1 MRVKKKRMVLFMA
14 GLACC
19 ASIYAIANTNSP
31 HDAKSTKNKNTDYTA
46 FIEKAQTESVQKIA
60 PYTQTIQ
67 ALSEHAY
74 QNAQSLAVQ
83 RTVQQMPGFASFS
96 PHTPQNPETA
106 TPGDVLIFVSFSMPD
121 SSLRQWFAQAQ
132 RLHAPLI
139 VRGLVNDSFP
149 QTRSKIATLLT
160 NPSSGFV
167 LEPRL
172 FTDYQIT
179 QVPAVVV
186 RNTSVACPATQDCP
200 HAYPF
205 DVIAGDVGL
214 DDALSAL
221 ANQPDGA
228 ATESARAALKASRS

>member
-1 MRVKKKRMVLFMA
+1 MRIKKKRVVLFAA

-19 ASIYAIANTNSP
+19 ASLIVTANANST

-46 FIEKAQTESVQKIA
+46 FIEKAQTESTQKIT
-60 PYTQTIQ
+60 PYAQTIQ
-67 ALSEHAY
+67 TLSQHAY
-74 QNAQSLAVQ
+74 QNAQSLGVQ
-83 RTVQQMPGFASFS
+83 GTLQQMPGFASF
-96 PHTPQNPETA
+96 PTHTPQNPETA

-149 QTRSKIATLLT
+149 QTRAKIATLLT
-160 NPSSGFV
+160 DPNSGLV
-167 LEPRL
+167 VEPRL

-186 RNTSVACPATQDCP
+186 RNTSVVCPATKDCP

>member
-1 MRVKKKRMVLFMA
+1 MA
-14 GLACC
+14 CLACC
-19 ASIYAIANTNSP
+19 ASIYAVANTNST
-31 HDAKSTKNKNTDYTA
+31 HDAKNEKNTKHTDYTA
-46 FIEKAQTESVQKIA
+46 FIEKAQAESIQKIA
-60 PYTQTIQ
+60 PYAQTIQ
-67 ALSEHAY
+67 TLSQHAY
-74 QNAQSLAVQ
+74 QNTQSLGVQ
-83 RTVQQMPGFASFS
+83 GTLQPMPGFASF
-96 PHTPQNPETA
+96 PPYTPQNPETA

-149 QTRSKIATLLT
+149 QTRAKIAALL
-160 NPSSGFV
+160 SGLV
-167 LEPRL
+167 VEPRL

-186 RNTSVACPATQDCP
+186 RNTSVVCPATQDCP

-205 DVIAGDVGL
+205 DVIAGDMGL
-214 DDALSAL
+214 DYALSAM

-228 ATESARAALKASRS
+228 ATEAARAALSVMRAIS